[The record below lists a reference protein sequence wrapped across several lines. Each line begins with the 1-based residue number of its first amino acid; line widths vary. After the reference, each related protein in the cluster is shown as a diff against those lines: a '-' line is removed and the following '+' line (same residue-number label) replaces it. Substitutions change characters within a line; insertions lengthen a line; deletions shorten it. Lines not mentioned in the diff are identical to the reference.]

1 MSIKGEKSVLWL
13 TLILL
18 TVLMYWPVFS
28 SGRLPGGEMS
38 DTVAQGYPF
47 FSYTAERLASFE
59 LPLWNPRIFCGTPF
73 YESFSAPVFYP
84 LRGLPMLLFGPEAAI
99 RFLFPVHL
107 LLAGFFA
114 WLLLKSAGVSRWGSL
129 TGAVAYSAGAW
140 ANTLFYAG
148 HGSKVICWA
157 WFPLVLWAVVRFAGT
172 KKLKYMGLGGLA
184 VGMQGLSSH
193 PQMMLYTGGS
203 ALLVCLFLTK
213 KPAVK
218 SLTAN
223 IGGLLGILAL
233 GGAWRRFSFIR
244 DMFFPGTP
252 RGARIFP
259 RKPLPVIPCPRRKP
273 SRCSCRAC
281 SASAT
286 ASPTAR

>member
-1 MSIKGEKSVLWL
+1 
-13 TLILL
+13 
-18 TVLMYWPVFS
+18 
-28 SGRLPGGEMS
+28 
-38 DTVAQGYPF
+38 
-47 FSYTAERLASFE
+47 
-59 LPLWNPRIFCGTPF
+59 
-73 YESFSAPVFYP
+73 
-84 LRGLPMLLFGPEAAI
+84 MLLFGPEAAI